1 MKGICTVASGEV
13 CNFRI
18 ADKTLPEVGAY
29 YYIEPAKNGTQEQ
42 NKAFHALVLE
52 FFKSGQHSYDIGS
65 FDELKNCIKRSLG
78 AGFDSFVYIAM
89 VQKDEYVSY
98 PKMFDA
104 KTIGDIPEIV
114 KSDPNMKSMIRGKL
128 KSWSKYTKKERTST
142 IDNLIA
148 EMKEAGVNSEKFD
161 EILSGMEG

>member
-1 MKGICTVASGEV
+1 VKGRCTVASGEV

-52 FFKSGQHSYDIGS
+52 FFRSGQHSYDISS
-65 FDELKNCIKRSLG
+65 FDKLKDCIKRSLG
-78 AGFDSFVYIAM
+78 AGFDSYVYA
-89 VQKDEYVSY
+89 QLEQTDEDKFHC
-98 PKMFDA
+98 KMYDA
-104 KTIGDIPEIV
+104 KKIEDIPQRV
-114 KSDPNMKSMIRGKL
+114 KDDPYMKDMIRGKL

-148 EMKEAGVNSEKFD
+148 EMKTAGVNSEKFD
-161 EILSGMEG
+161 EILRGMGD